1 MVTRKGQSV
10 LALTRDDI
18 RQLVPMARAVELM
31 KLAFAELSAGRAES
45 PLRSVIPVREGS
57 DTLLMPAYVPAAHAL
72 GFKVVSVFPGNL
84 AIGKPTINAM
94 VCLLDDQT
102 GEPLAIMDGTYLT
115 ALRTGAVSGAATD
128 LLARPDATRLVVF
141 GAGAQGVT
149 QAAAVCA
156 VRPIEHIT
164 VVDPS
169 EAAHERYR
177 QAIARDWPDLADRI
191 ELRTDAGDAVRQAD
205 VICSATTATSPV
217 FRDADVRAGTHINGI
232 GAFTPAMQELP
243 PETVARA
250 LVVVDQIEAALA
262 EAGDLIKPMRAGT
275 ISRDHFQRE
284 LGQLVNG
291 DVSGRADEQQVTL
304 FKSVGNAVQDVTVAQ
319 WAVSQ
324 AQSRAI
330 GTTIDLS

>member
-1 MVTRKGQSV
+1 V
-10 LALTRDDI
+10 LALTRDDV
-18 RQLVPMARAVELM
+18 RHLVPMPKAIELM

-45 PLRSVIPVREGS
+45 PLRSVIPVKAGS

-84 AIGKPTINAM
+84 ARGKPTINAM

-128 LLARPDATRLVVF
+128 LMARTDAKRLVVF

-156 VRPIEHIT
+156 VRPIERIT

-177 QAIARDWPDLADRI
+177 QAIARDWPDLAERVEVRI
-191 ELRTDAGDAVRQAD
+191 DAGDAVRQAD
-205 VICSATTATSPV
+205 VICTATTAKSPV
-217 FRDADVRAGTHINGI
+217 FADADVQPGTHINGI

-243 PETVARA
+243 PETIARA
-250 LVVVDQIEAALA
+250 LVVVDQVEAALA
-262 EAGDLIKPMRAGT
+262 EAGDLIKPLEAGT
-275 ISRDHFQRE
+275 VSRDHFQRE
-284 LGQLVNG
+284 LGQLASGEVN
-291 DVSGRADEQQVTL
+291 GRADDRQVTL

-324 AQSRAI
+324 ALARAI
-330 GTTIDLS
+330 GTSIDLG